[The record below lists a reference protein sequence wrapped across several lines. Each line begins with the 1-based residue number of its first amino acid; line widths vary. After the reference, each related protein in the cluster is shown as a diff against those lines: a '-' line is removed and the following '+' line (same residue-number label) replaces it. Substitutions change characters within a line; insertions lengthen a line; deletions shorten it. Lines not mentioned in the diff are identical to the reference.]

1 VKKKLIK
8 TQNIMVIMIK
18 KITIMPFVSRL
29 PMLLIL
35 VLVLWSCDRAR
46 TDKGYEYF
54 PDMAHSLAYETYTD
68 NDVFDGGLTMLLPA
82 VGTIPRNMIPYK
94 YADINRDLDHPGVE
108 LENPLIINQK
118 VLLEGEYL
126 YGIFCAQ
133 CHGIKGDG
141 QGNLYT
147 SGKYVIP
154 PKALIDEEA
163 LEDTGGQ
170 IYHVISEGYGVMGQH
185 ASLILPE
192 DRWKIVAYVEKIIQ
206 KK

>member
-1 VKKKLIK
+1 
-8 TQNIMVIMIK
+8 MVIMIQK
-18 KITIMPFVSRL
+18 TTIKPSVYRL
-29 PMLLIL
+29 ALLL
-35 VLVLWSCDRAR
+35 TMAVALWSCDRAR

-54 PDMAHSLAYETYTD
+54 PDMAHSLAYETYTE
-68 NDVFDGGLTMLLPA
+68 NNVFEGSRTMLLPPE
-82 VGTIPRNMIPYK
+82 GTIPRNMIPYQF
-94 YADINRDLDHPGVE
+94 ADIDRSVDHPGVE
-108 LENPLIINQK
+108 LENPLVINQK
-118 VLLEGEYL
+118 ALQEGEYL

-154 PKALIDEEA
+154 PKSLIDEEA